1 MAIVALDHDTQLSPA
16 AIAIHFDV
24 GADLSI
30 DLTLNC
36 LQDFRQE
43 RPVIVSCRH
52 GNGQILF
59 LFAIH
64 VNFAKEINLCLQIFV
79 QVLLSHSLQLRIID
93 LCSGGHAIILSDGL
107 ERGFF
112 FFRFSGAGAA
122 AITATGGEQNKYHG
136 RRQNQSGQFFQH
148 FHVGTSSRFVVFF
161 IICRVPFH
169 FETGPLLAL
178 FYPTT
183 VAFVNCQLH
192 QTFSPAFVIFSRTNL
207 RKDPLPCPGQKPENI
222 SGVYTILPRF
232 GAKLKAMGT
241 AGCRS

>member
-1 MAIVALDHDTQLSPA
+1 MYIFPLTVFAATPTLVHLPTALMFTSLFSLF
-16 AIAIHFDV
+16 IR
-24 GADLSI
+24 LKNSSNS
-30 DLTLNC
+30 L
-36 LQDFRQE
+36 
-43 RPVIVSCRH
+43 PVYS
-52 GNGQILF
+52 
-59 LFAIH
+59 
-64 VNFAKEINLCLQIFV
+64 
-79 QVLLSHSLQLRIID
+79 
-93 LCSGGHAIILSDGL
+93 
-107 ERGFF
+107 
-112 FFRFSGAGAA
+112 
-122 AITATGGEQNKYHG
+122 G

-169 FETGPLLAL
+169 FEAGPLLAL

-192 QTFSPAFVIFSRTNL
+192 QTFSPAFVVFSRTNL

-232 GAKLKAMGT
+232 GAKLKVMGT